1 MCVARRLVTW
11 RKNVRAIQRI
21 VRYSHFSYRF
31 VTHTPRGAR
40 VPTTASQRRFSDF
53 LSRHCVC
60 SSAIIMMR
68 HNISAATTHSIAV
81 FLSIFIFQLSILCV
95 VVIIVVRQLLKHFS
109 IFVCFG
115 RIYMLPCALFRKHAH
130 IRVSF
135 SLPACPATPIHTYI
149 HICRRVVAK
158 ACESAGLL
166 ACLVVARADSVV
178 PPVAAHAITLLPPLH
193 FAVIFSHSPIPPA
206 FYFHVI
212 LIVRIFSNFVV
223 VAQLFSYFRL
233 WFSSFPLVI
242 CRYFSQNSA
251 HGKLFSFH
259 FALSVSFPLHSMP
272 DQCKIAH
279 MKWKLAHYIQVFMC
293 AIFLFYAYC

>member
-1 MCVARRLVTW
+1 
-11 RKNVRAIQRI
+11 
-21 VRYSHFSYRF
+21 
-31 VTHTPRGAR
+31 
-40 VPTTASQRRFSDF
+40 
-53 LSRHCVC
+53 
-60 SSAIIMMR
+60 MMR

-109 IFVCFG
+109 IFVF
-115 RIYMLPCALFRKHAH
+115 RANLYVALRAISQTHTHTCILFTS
-130 IRVSF
+130 RVR
-135 SLPACPATPIHTYI
+135 CYTYTYI

-223 VAQLFSYFRL
+223 
-233 WFSSFPLVI
+233 
-242 CRYFSQNSA
+242 
-251 HGKLFSFH
+251 
-259 FALSVSFPLHSMP
+259 
-272 DQCKIAH
+272 IA
-279 MKWKLAHYIQVFMC
+279 
-293 AIFLFYAYC
+293 